1 MNQESYQKRGEQ
13 RGIAIKKLITEGKTY
28 KEISNELGVS
38 ISVVYYHSSEK
49 QKKTWDDRQKIKRHS
64 KNCPFT
70 MKLRCFLRKK
80 NDNKAKAILRR
91 KLMSKLLGFIYPKKK
106 GKVTPEMYTMLVKL
120 VSQLEVNPTC
130 YLTGD
135 KIDIYDTRSYEF
147 DHIIPKSRGGS
158 NDLSNLG
165 VCTAEA
171 NRAKA
176 DKTPEE
182 FLALCKKVI
191 AKLESPVT

>member
-1 MNQESYQKRGEQ
+1 MRDEEYYKRGEQ
-13 RGIAIKKLITEGKTY
+13 RGIAIRKLISEGKTHR
-28 KEISNELGVS
+28 EISNELGVS
-38 ISVVYYHSSEK
+38 LSVVNYHSSDK
-49 QKKTWDDRQKIKRHS
+49 QKKTWDDRQKIKRHC
-64 KNCPFT
+64 KDCPFT
-70 MKLRCFLRKK
+70 KKLRSFLIKK
-80 NDNKAKAILRR
+80 NDNKAKTVLRR
-91 KLMSKLLGFIYPKKK
+91 KLMAKLTGFVYTNKK
-106 GKVTPEMYTMLVKL
+106 GKVTPEMYTMLVKI
-120 VSQLEVNPTC
+120 VAQLEANPTC

-191 AKLESPVT
+191 AKLESPIP